1 MSKKFLTVA
10 NQTIRV
16 SINIEQIVIGI
27 TYATGADADGVGG
40 GKCLVIESLNGKVYL
55 IGTKKAILA
64 YTDGRPISS
73 CELQVVLET
82 EEATNEAIKVWEEA
96 TMQGKYHVR

>member
-27 TYATGADADGVGG
+27 TYATGADSDGVGG
-40 GKCLVIESLNGKVYL
+40 SKCLVIESLNGKFYL
-55 IGTKKAILA
+55 IGTKKAILGFM
-64 YTDGRPISS
+64 DGRGNSS
-73 CELQVVLET
+73 RELQVVLET
-82 EEATNEAIKVWEEA
+82 EEAAEEVIKAWEEV
-96 TMQGKYHVR
+96 TT

>member
-27 TYATGADADGVGG
+27 TYTTGADSDGVGG
-40 GKCLVIESLNGKVYL
+40 SKCLVIESLNGKFYL
-55 IGTKKAILA
+55 IGTKEAILGFM
-64 YTDGRPISS
+64 DGRRNSS
-73 CELQVVLET
+73 NELQVVIET
-82 EEATNEAIKVWEEA
+82 EETAEEVIKVWEEA
-96 TMQGKYHVR
+96 TT